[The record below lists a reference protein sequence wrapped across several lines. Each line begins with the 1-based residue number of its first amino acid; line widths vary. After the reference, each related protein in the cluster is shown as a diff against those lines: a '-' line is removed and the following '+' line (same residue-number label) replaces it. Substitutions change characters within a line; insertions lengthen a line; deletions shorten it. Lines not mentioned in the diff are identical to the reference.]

1 MQLMPGTARHVAR
14 RLKQRLPRT
23 TDLLEPETNI
33 GLGTAYLH
41 WVLNKLDQHPVLA
54 TAAYNAG
61 PRRVRDWLP
70 DTTLAADLWVET
82 VPFSETRGYL
92 RRVLSYTVIYQRR
105 LGQEPTRLRQR
116 MPPVTVPV
124 SRAIGPDES
133 TGNQG

>member
-1 MQLMPGTARHVAR
+1 
-14 RLKQRLPRT
+14 
-23 TDLLEPETNI
+23 
-33 GLGTAYLH
+33 
-41 WVLNKLDQHPVLA
+41 
-54 TAAYNAG
+54 
-61 PRRVRDWLP
+61 WLP

-124 SRAIGPDES
+124 NRAIGPDES